1 MWQEPNF
8 KTLLHLFTFLPESQI
23 FISNVSR
30 LAVKTMTPLVPC
42 YLHTS
47 FCFDEDVTQGNFGKV
62 LKSVTLL
69 EIRSLSLLRSA
80 VSSLS
85 QCGLTKRT
93 KINLECLI
101 FTTTP
106 HFSLFFPVWG
116 FKDQTHSMWCF
127 VYTVWCHHTNLA
139 RQFCPTA
146 SPFMEWRASSARFL
160 SVSMSNWNPDDKACH
175 TSTST

>member
-1 MWQEPNF
+1 MKSSLSQRNVLKVSHF
-8 KTLLHLFTFLPESQI
+8 CKIHSFSLLH
-23 FISNVSR
+23 
-30 LAVKTMTPLVPC
+30 
-42 YLHTS
+42 
-47 FCFDEDVTQGNFGKV
+47 
-62 LKSVTLL
+62 
-69 EIRSLSLLRSA
+69 SA

-85 QCGLTKRT
+85 QCGLTKHT

-116 FKDQTHSMWCF
+116 FKDQRHSMWCF

-146 SPFMEWRASSARFL
+146 SPFMEWRASSARFF
-160 SVSMSNWNPDDKACH
+160 SVSTSNCNPDNEKFHWNLYEHLDQGCRRNKAG
-175 TSTST
+175 TGALMLQIGQTEWYEKTKPLLQIDPLFKRVWQSD